1 MADMLWIDHFGNGAV
16 VACFSGRDGGVSHA
30 PYASKNLGLHV
41 GDDPLAVLENRRK
54 VARRL
59 DTTADRITY
68 AAQVHGA
75 GVALVGRRE
84 IGRGARDLQDALP
97 GVDALVTRAK
107 GVALAVLAADCAP
120 ILLADADA
128 GVVAAVHAGWRG
140 ATQGVALSALH
151 SMMEQGA
158 RAQRVQ
164 VVIGPAIR
172 GCCYEVDAPVA
183 QAVHRAVERFS
194 PAGSP
199 PLAPL
204 FSGDSGRSMLDIP
217 ALCRDQLVSA
227 GVEARRI
234 VDVGI
239 CTKCMPGYFSHRRD
253 NGSTGRHGGFIGL
266 A

>member
-16 VACFSGRDGGVSHA
+16 VACFSGRDGGVSRA

-41 GDDPLAVLENRRK
+41 DDDALSVLENRRR

-59 DTTADRITY
+59 GMAANRITY
-68 AAQVHGA
+68 AEQVHGA
-75 GVALVGRRE
+75 GVTVVGRRE
-84 IGRGARDLQDALP
+84 IGRGARDIKDALP
-97 GVDALVTRAK
+97 GVDAMVTRAK

-140 ATQGVALSALH
+140 AVQGVALSALH

-158 RAQRVQ
+158 RAERVQ

-172 GCCYEVDAPVA
+172 GCCYEVDAPVV
-183 QAVHRAVERFS
+183 QAVQRAVERFS
-194 PAGSP
+194 PTCA
-199 PLAPL
+199 APFAPRL
-204 FSGDSGRSMLDIP
+204 SGESGRSMLDIP
-217 ALCRDQLVSA
+217 ALCRDQLASA
-227 GVEARRI
+227 GVEARKI

-253 NGSTGRHGGFIGL
+253 KGSTGRHGGFIGL